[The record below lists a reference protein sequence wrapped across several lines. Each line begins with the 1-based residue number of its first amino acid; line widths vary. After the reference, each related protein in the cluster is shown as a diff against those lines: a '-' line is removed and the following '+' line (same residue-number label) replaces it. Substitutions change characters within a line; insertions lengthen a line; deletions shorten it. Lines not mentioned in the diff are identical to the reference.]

1 MSGSL
6 RPTEIHK
13 RRHRKEKRQKLRA
26 KLANA
31 PAHERSTL
39 EAKLQKMG
47 GLPKQELTSASH
59 IAPAVKVERGAV
71 HSHDPEGAPKPSR
84 H

>member
-47 GLPKQELTSASH
+47 GLPK
-59 IAPAVKVERGAV
+59 K
-71 HSHDPEGAPKPSR
+71 
-84 H
+84 

>member
-6 RPTEIHK
+6 RPTEIRK

-31 PAHERSTL
+31 PAHERSML
-39 EAKLQKMG
+39 EAKLAKMG
-47 GLPKQELTSASH
+47 GLPK
-59 IAPAVKVERGAV
+59 K
-71 HSHDPEGAPKPSR
+71 
-84 H
+84 

>member
-1 MSGSL
+1 MENAMSGSL

-31 PAHERSTL
+31 PAHERSAL

-47 GLPKQELTSASH
+47 GLPK
-59 IAPAVKVERGAV
+59 K
-71 HSHDPEGAPKPSR
+71 
-84 H
+84 

>member
-6 RPTEIHK
+6 RPTEIRR

-39 EAKLQKMG
+39 EAKLQKIG
-47 GLPKQELTSASH
+47 GPLPLPAKIGESA
-59 IAPAVKVERGAV
+59 P
-71 HSHDPEGAPKPSR
+71 
-84 H
+84 